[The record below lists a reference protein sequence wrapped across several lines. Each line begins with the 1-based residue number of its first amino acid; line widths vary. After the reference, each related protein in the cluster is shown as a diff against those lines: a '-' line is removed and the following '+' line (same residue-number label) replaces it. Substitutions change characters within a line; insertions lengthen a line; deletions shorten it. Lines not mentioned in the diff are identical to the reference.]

1 MWWIQEPCPGSGNTN
16 KQDVIRVNWQ
26 CNVLRIKTPIHY
38 IKEQL
43 VSYHGFELSFSSEI
57 RLYVAK
63 IRCCRYLV
71 TLLFIT
77 ISWPNCLNS
86 FLIGV
91 FIMAHYLHYWPSQH
105 IWCIWVTHA
114 SGIRIVSFPI
124 QDKIAGRNVW
134 TEQNMINAAL
144 NPLLCAQH
152 RQKASTEEILYTRPA
167 DNKEV

>member
-1 MWWIQEPCPGSGNTN
+1 MCGGVSCEETWSAALDQGTN

-43 VSYHGFELSFSSEI
+43 VSYHGFEPSFSSQNEAD
-57 RLYVAK
+57 VCCQDP
-63 IRCCRYLV
+63 CCRYLV
-71 TLLFIT
+71 NLTPLFIT

-124 QDKIAGRNVW
+124 QDKITSRQGMLW

-144 NPLLCAQH
+144 NPLLCA
-152 RQKASTEEILYTRPA
+152 
-167 DNKEV
+167 